1 MHTKRKALKIR
12 TWVVLIS
19 ILILLG
25 SLFYFFEAAKK
36 QTQERLIKTVNY
48 MKTQCSTYT
57 YYNEGSE
64 SQALLRAAESN
75 GQVVLRLKQDATVGE
90 EITKERLEQYADDL
104 WLYGILLFDADGN
117 KVLSYAKDPKVEE
130 DFNSYLTDSTI
141 LGTTEANVRTYT
153 KRASLKDDSYINMS
167 SSGRQD
173 QEGTVVTY
181 YYITSETAKSYS
193 LTLQSLLEGYQTDSD
208 GTIMVTDEGTIVAC
222 NEESLIGENTEE
234 NIVIQKLKNNADSK
248 HILYIPEKRSFGVML
263 KQRDYY
269 IFGYVPD
276 SNVINLVMKNMLF
289 VLAFYICIVASMLAF
304 YKKSEDEHLKVER
317 KREGQYKKE
326 LLEAAKKAE
335 AANTAKT
342 EFLQRMSHDIRTP
355 INGICGMLEVAEYF
369 SDDLEKQREC
379 RVKIRNASNLL
390 LELINEVLDM
400 GKLESGEIVLEQQPF
415 NLQEIVDEVI
425 DVIDKLAIEQ
435 GLELIKEDF
444 QVQHWN
450 LIGSS
455 RHVKRLLMNIM
466 NNAVKYNKP
475 DGKIIIKCRELPAKE
490 DDTALLEFTCA
501 DTGIGMSKD
510 FQKRIYE
517 PFAQEDQSVKTQY
530 GGTGLGM
537 SIAKSLTEKMNGTIS
552 FESQEGEGTTFVI
565 TIPFKINRQEVEKKE
580 NQDFNTYS
588 IKDRKILLV
597 EDNELNMEISE
608 FMLLTEGAI
617 VSKVWNGK
625 EAVDAFKASKPG
637 DFDAILMDVMMPV
650 MDGYHATGIIRAM
663 EREDAKTIPIIA
675 MTANAFTE
683 DRIKSR
689 QAGMDA
695 HISKPLDMRKVIR
708 IIDELTS

>member
-1 MHTKRKALKIR
+1 MHTKRKTLKLRSFVAFISL
-12 TWVVLIS
+12 LIFFA
-19 ILILLG
+19 

-36 QTQERLIKTVNY
+36 QIQERLIKTVNY

-75 GQVVLRLKQDATVGE
+75 GQVVSKLKQDAAVGE
-90 EITKERLEQYADDL
+90 EIAEEGLKQYAEDL
-104 WLYGILLFDADGN
+104 WLYGIIVFDANGN
-117 KVLSYAKDPKVEE
+117 EVLSYAKDPQVEE
-130 DFNSYLTDSTI
+130 DFKSYLTDPTI
-141 LGTTEANVRTYT
+141 LGTAEANVRTYS
-153 KRASLKDDSYINMS
+153 KRASLKDGSYINMS

-181 YYITSETAKSYS
+181 YYITAETAKSYS
-193 LTLQSLLEGYQTDSD
+193 LTLQSLLEGYQTDVD
-208 GTIMVTDEGTIVAC
+208 GTIMITDEGTVIAC
-222 NEESLIGENTEE
+222 NDETLIGENTKDS
-234 NIVIQKLKNNADSK
+234 VVVQRLKNHADSK
-248 HILYIPEKRSFGVML
+248 NILYIPEKRSFGVML

-276 SNVINLVMKNMLF
+276 SNVINLVIKNMILVMGFF
-289 VLAFYICIVASMLAF
+289 VCLLGAMLAF
-304 YKKSEDEHLKVER
+304 YKKSENDHLKVER
-317 KREGQYKKE
+317 KREEQYKKE

-369 SDDLEKQREC
+369 SDDLEKQKEC
-379 RVKIRNASNLL
+379 RGKIRNASNLL

-400 GKLESGEIVLEQQPF
+400 GKLESGEVVLEEQPF
-415 NLQEIVDEVI
+415 NLQKIVDEVI
-425 DVIDKLAIEQ
+425 NVIDKLAEEQ

-444 QVQHWN
+444 QVKHWN
-450 LIGSS
+450 LLGSS

-475 DGKIIIKCRELPAKE
+475 NGKIIIKCRELPAKE
-490 DDTALLEFTCA
+490 EDTAVLEFTCA

-510 FQKRIYE
+510 FQARIYE
-517 PFAQEDQSVKTQY
+517 PFAQEDQSIKTQY

-537 SIAKSLTEKMNGTIS
+537 PIAKSLTEKMNGSIS
-552 FESQEGEGTTFVI
+552 FESEEGVGTSFVI
-565 TIPFKINRQEVEKKE
+565 TIPFKIDHRETEKIE
-580 NQDFNTYS
+580 DQDSATYS
-588 IKDRKILLV
+588 IKGRKILLV

-608 FMLLTEGAI
+608 FMLVTEGAS

-625 EAVDAFKASKPG
+625 EAVDAFAASKSG
-637 DFDAILMDVMMPV
+637 DFDVILMDVMMPV
-650 MDGYHATGIIRAM
+650 MDGYHATELIRGM
-663 EREDAKTIPIIA
+663 EREDAKSIPIIA
-675 MTANAFTE
+675 MSANAFTE

-695 HISKPLDMRKVIR
+695 HISKPLDMQKLLKVICQL
-708 IIDELTS
+708 IS

>member
-1 MHTKRKALKIR
+1 MHTKRKTLKLRSFVAFISL
-12 TWVVLIS
+12 LIFFA
-19 ILILLG
+19 

-36 QTQERLIKTVNY
+36 QIQERLIKTVNY

-75 GQVVLRLKQDATVGE
+75 GQVVSKLKQDAAVGE
-90 EITKERLEQYADDL
+90 EIAEEGLKQYAEDL
-104 WLYGILLFDADGN
+104 WLYGIIVFDANGN
-117 KVLSYAKDPKVEE
+117 EVLSYAKDPQVEE
-130 DFNSYLTDSTI
+130 DFKSYLTDPTI
-141 LGTTEANVRTYT
+141 LGTAEANVRTYS
-153 KRASLKDDSYINMS
+153 KRASLKDGSYINMS

-181 YYITSETAKSYS
+181 YYITAETAKSYS
-193 LTLQSLLEGYQTDSD
+193 LTLQSLLEGYQTDVD
-208 GTIMVTDEGTIVAC
+208 GTIMITDEGTVIAC
-222 NEESLIGENTEE
+222 NDETLIGENTKDS
-234 NIVIQKLKNNADSK
+234 VVVQRLKNHADSK

-276 SNVINLVMKNMLF
+276 SNVINLVIKNMILVMGFF
-289 VLAFYICIVASMLAF
+289 VCLLGAMLAF
-304 YKKSEDEHLKVER
+304 YKKSENDHLKVER
-317 KREGQYKKE
+317 KREEQYQKE

-369 SDDLEKQREC
+369 SDDLEKQKEC
-379 RVKIRNASNLL
+379 RGKIRNASNLL

-400 GKLESGEIVLEQQPF
+400 GKLESGEVVLEEQPF

-425 DVIDKLAIEQ
+425 NVIDKLAEEQ

-444 QVQHWN
+444 QVKHWN
-450 LIGSS
+450 LLGSS

-475 DGKIIIKCRELPAKE
+475 NGKIIIKCRELPAKE
-490 DDTALLEFTCA
+490 ENTAVLEFTCA

-510 FQKRIYE
+510 FQARIYE
-517 PFAQEDQSVKTQY
+517 PFAQEDQSIKTQY

-537 SIAKSLTEKMNGTIS
+537 PIAKSLTEKMNGSIG
-552 FESQEGEGTTFVI
+552 FESEEGVGTSFVI
-565 TIPFKINRQEVEKKE
+565 TIPFKIDHRETEKIE
-580 NQDFNTYS
+580 DQDSATYS
-588 IKDRKILLV
+588 IKGRKILLV

-608 FMLLTEGAI
+608 FMLVTEGAS

-625 EAVDAFKASKPG
+625 EAVDAFAASKSG
-637 DFDAILMDVMMPV
+637 DFDVILMDVMMPV
-650 MDGYHATGIIRAM
+650 MDGYHATELIRGM
-663 EREDAKTIPIIA
+663 EREDAKSIPIIA
-675 MTANAFTE
+675 MSANAFTE

-695 HISKPLDMRKVIR
+695 HISKPLDMQKLLKVICQL
-708 IIDELTS
+708 IS

>member
-1 MHTKRKALKIR
+1 MHIKRKTVKMRSL
-12 TWVVLIS
+12 VVLIS
-19 ILILLG
+19 VLTFFA

-48 MKTQCSTYT
+48 MKIQCSTYT

-75 GQVVLRLKQDATVGE
+75 GQVVSKLKQDAAAGE
-90 EITKERLEQYADDL
+90 EITEEELKQYAEDL
-104 WLYGILLFDADGN
+104 WLYGILVFDVNGN
-117 KVLSYAKDPKVEE
+117 EVLSYAKDPQVEE
-130 DFNSYLTDSTI
+130 DFKSYLTDPTI
-141 LGTTEANVRTYT
+141 LGTAEANVRTYT
-153 KRASLKDDSYINMS
+153 KRASLKDGSYINMA

-181 YYITSETAKSYS
+181 YYITAETAKSYA
-193 LTLQSLLEGYQTDSD
+193 LTLQSLLEGYQTDVD
-208 GTIMVTDEGTIVAC
+208 GTVMITDEGMVIAC
-222 NEESLIGENTEE
+222 NDETQIGENTKDSM
-234 NIVIQKLKNNADSK
+234 VVKRLKNHADSK

-276 SNVINLVMKNMLF
+276 SNVINFVIKNMILVMGFF
-289 VLAFYICIVASMLAF
+289 VCLLGAMLAF
-304 YKKSEDEHLKVER
+304 HKKSENDHLKVER
-317 KREGQYKKE
+317 KREEQYKKE

-369 SDDLEKQREC
+369 SDDLEKQKEC
-379 RVKIRNASNLL
+379 RGKIRNASNLL

-400 GKLESGEIVLEQQPF
+400 GKLESGEVVLEEQPF

-425 DVIDKLAIEQ
+425 DVIDKLAEEQ
-435 GLELIKEDF
+435 GLELIKENF
-444 QVQHWN
+444 QVRHWN
-450 LIGSS
+450 LLGSS

-475 DGKIIIKCRELPAKE
+475 NGKIIIKCRELPAKE
-490 DDTALLEFTCA
+490 EDTAVLEFTCA
-501 DTGIGMSKD
+501 DTGIGMSKA
-510 FQKRIYE
+510 FQSRIYE
-517 PFAQEDQSVKTQY
+517 PFAQEDQSIKTQY

-537 SIAKSLTEKMNGTIS
+537 PIAKSLTEKMNGSIS
-552 FESQEGEGTTFVI
+552 FESEEGVGTSFVI
-565 TIPFKINRQEVEKKE
+565 TLPFKIDHRETEKIE
-580 NQDFNTYS
+580 DQDSSTYS
-588 IKDRKILLV
+588 IKGRKILLV

-608 FMLLTEGAI
+608 FMLVTEGAS

-625 EAVDAFKASKPG
+625 EAVDAFAASKPG

-650 MDGYHATGIIRAM
+650 MDGYHATELIRGM
-663 EREDAKTIPIIA
+663 EREDAKSIPIIA
-675 MTANAFTE
+675 MSANAFTE

-695 HISKPLDMRKVIR
+695 HISKPLDMQKLLKVICQL
-708 IIDELTS
+708 IS

>member
-1 MHTKRKALKIR
+1 MHTKRKTLKLRSFVAFISL
-12 TWVVLIS
+12 LIFFA
-19 ILILLG
+19 

-36 QTQERLIKTVNY
+36 QIQERLIKTVNY

-75 GQVVLRLKQDATVGE
+75 GQVVSKLKQDAAVGE
-90 EITKERLEQYADDL
+90 EIAEEGLKQYAEDL
-104 WLYGILLFDADGN
+104 WLYGIIVFDANGN
-117 KVLSYAKDPKVEE
+117 EVLSYAKDPQVEE
-130 DFNSYLTDSTI
+130 DFKSYLTDPTI
-141 LGTTEANVRTYT
+141 LGTAEANVRTYS
-153 KRASLKDDSYINMS
+153 KRASLKDGSYINMS

-181 YYITSETAKSYS
+181 YYITAETAKSYS
-193 LTLQSLLEGYQTDSD
+193 LTLQSLLEGYQTDVD
-208 GTIMVTDEGTIVAC
+208 GTIMITDEGTVIAC
-222 NEESLIGENTEE
+222 NDETLIGENTKDS
-234 NIVIQKLKNNADSK
+234 VVVQRLKNQADSK

-276 SNVINLVMKNMLF
+276 SNVINLVIKNMILVMGFF
-289 VLAFYICIVASMLAF
+289 VCLLGAMLAF
-304 YKKSEDEHLKVER
+304 YKKSENDHLKVER
-317 KREGQYKKE
+317 KREEQYKKE

-369 SDDLEKQREC
+369 SDDLEKQKEC
-379 RVKIRNASNLL
+379 RGKIRNASNLL

-400 GKLESGEIVLEQQPF
+400 GKLESGEVVLEEQPF

-425 DVIDKLAIEQ
+425 NVIDKLAEEQ

-444 QVQHWN
+444 QVEHWN
-450 LIGSS
+450 LRGSS

-475 DGKIIIKCRELPAKE
+475 NGKIIIKCRELPAKE
-490 DDTALLEFTCA
+490 EDTAVLEFTCA

-510 FQKRIYE
+510 FQARIYE
-517 PFAQEDQSVKTQY
+517 PFAQEDQSIKTQY

-537 SIAKSLTEKMNGTIS
+537 PIAKSLTEKMNGSIS
-552 FESQEGEGTTFVI
+552 FESEEGVGTSFVI
-565 TIPFKINRQEVEKKE
+565 TIPFKIDHRETEKIE
-580 NQDFNTYS
+580 DQDSATYS
-588 IKDRKILLV
+588 IKGRKILLV

-608 FMLLTEGAI
+608 FMLVTEGAS

-625 EAVDAFKASKPG
+625 EAVDAFAASKSG
-637 DFDAILMDVMMPV
+637 DFDVILMDVMMPV
-650 MDGYHATGIIRAM
+650 MDGCHATELIRGM
-663 EREDAKTIPIIA
+663 EREDAKSIPIIA
-675 MTANAFTE
+675 MSANAFTE

-695 HISKPLDMRKVIR
+695 HISKPLDMQKLLKVICQL
-708 IIDELTS
+708 IS

>member
-1 MHTKRKALKIR
+1 MHIKRKTVKMR
-12 TWVVLIS
+12 SFVVLIS
-19 ILILLG
+19 VLIFFA

-48 MKTQCSTYT
+48 MKIQCSTYT

-75 GQVVLRLKQDATVGE
+75 GQVVSKLKQDAAAGE
-90 EITKERLEQYADDL
+90 EITEEELKQYAEDL
-104 WLYGILLFDADGN
+104 WLYGILVFDVNGN
-117 KVLSYAKDPKVEE
+117 EVLSYAKDPQVEE
-130 DFNSYLTDSTI
+130 DFKSYLTDPTI
-141 LGTTEANVRTYT
+141 LGTAEANVRTHT
-153 KRASLKDDSYINMS
+153 KRASLKDGSYINMA

-181 YYITSETAKSYS
+181 YYITAETAKSYA
-193 LTLQSLLEGYQTDSD
+193 LTLQSLLEGYQTDVD
-208 GTIMVTDEGTIVAC
+208 GTVMITDEGMVIAC
-222 NEESLIGENTEE
+222 NDETQIGENTKDSM
-234 NIVIQKLKNNADSK
+234 VVKRLKNHADSK

-276 SNVINLVMKNMLF
+276 SNVINFVIKNMILVMGFF
-289 VLAFYICIVASMLAF
+289 VCLLGAMLAF
-304 YKKSEDEHLKVER
+304 HKKSENDHLKVER
-317 KREGQYKKE
+317 KREEQYKKE

-369 SDDLEKQREC
+369 SDDLEKQKEC
-379 RVKIRNASNLL
+379 RGKIRNASNLL

-400 GKLESGEIVLEQQPF
+400 GKLESGEVVLEEQPF

-425 DVIDKLAIEQ
+425 DVIDKLAEEQ
-435 GLELIKEDF
+435 GLELIKENF
-444 QVQHWN
+444 QVRHWN
-450 LIGSS
+450 LLGSS

-475 DGKIIIKCRELPAKE
+475 NGKIIIKCRELPAKE
-490 DDTALLEFTCA
+490 EDTAVLEFTCA
-501 DTGIGMSKD
+501 DTGIGMSKA
-510 FQKRIYE
+510 FQSRIYE
-517 PFAQEDQSVKTQY
+517 PFAQEDQSIKTQY

-537 SIAKSLTEKMNGTIS
+537 PIAKSLTEKMNGSIS
-552 FESQEGEGTTFVI
+552 FESEEGVGTSFVI
-565 TIPFKINRQEVEKKE
+565 TLPFKIDHRETERIE
-580 NQDFNTYS
+580 DQDSATYS
-588 IKDRKILLV
+588 IKGRKILLV

-608 FMLLTEGAI
+608 FMLVTEGAV
-617 VSKVWNGK
+617 VSKAWNGK
-625 EAVDAFKASKPG
+625 EAVDAFAASKSG

-650 MDGYHATGIIRAM
+650 MDGYHATELIRGM
-663 EREDAKTIPIIA
+663 EREDAKSIPIIA
-675 MTANAFTE
+675 MSANAFTE

-695 HISKPLDMRKVIR
+695 HISKPLDMQKLLKVIYQL
-708 IIDELTS
+708 IS

>member
-1 MHTKRKALKIR
+1 MHIKRKTVKMR
-12 TWVVLIS
+12 SFVVLIS
-19 ILILLG
+19 VLIFFS

-75 GQVVLRLKQDATVGE
+75 GQVVSKLKQDAATGE
-90 EITKERLEQYADDL
+90 EITEEGLKQYAEDL
-104 WLYGILLFDADGN
+104 WLYGILVFDANGN
-117 KVLSYAKDPKVEE
+117 EVLSYAKDPQVEE
-130 DFNSYLTDSTI
+130 DFKSYLTDPTI
-141 LGTTEANVRTYT
+141 LGTAEANVRTYT
-153 KRASLKDDSYINMS
+153 KRASLKDGSYINMA

-181 YYITSETAKSYS
+181 YYITAETAKSYA
-193 LTLQSLLEGYQTDSD
+193 LTLQSLLEGYQTDVD
-208 GTIMVTDEGTIVAC
+208 GTIMITDEGMVIAC
-222 NEESLIGENTEE
+222 NDETQIGENTKDSM
-234 NIVIQKLKNNADSK
+234 VVKRLKNHADSK

-276 SNVINLVMKNMLF
+276 SNVINFVIKNMILVMGFF
-289 VLAFYICIVASMLAF
+289 VCLLGAMLAF
-304 YKKSEDEHLKVER
+304 YKKSENDHLKVER
-317 KREGQYKKE
+317 KREEQYKKE

-369 SDDLEKQREC
+369 SDDLEKQKEC
-379 RVKIRNASNLL
+379 RGKIRNASNLL

-400 GKLESGEIVLEQQPF
+400 GKLESGEVVLEEQPF

-425 DVIDKLAIEQ
+425 NVIDKLAEEQ

-444 QVQHWN
+444 QVRHWN

-455 RHVKRLLMNIM
+455 RHVKRLLMNVM

-475 DGKIIIKCRELPAKE
+475 NGKIIIKCRELPAKE
-490 DDTALLEFTCA
+490 EDTAVLEFTCA
-501 DTGIGMSKD
+501 DTGIGMSKA
-510 FQKRIYE
+510 FQSRIYE
-517 PFAQEDQSVKTQY
+517 PFAQEDQSIKTQY
-530 GGTGLGM
+530 GGNGLGM
-537 SIAKSLTEKMNGTIS
+537 PIAKSLTEKMNGSIS
-552 FESQEGEGTTFVI
+552 FESEEGVGTSFVI
-565 TIPFKINRQEVEKKE
+565 TIPFKIDHRETEKIE
-580 NQDFNTYS
+580 DQDSSTYS
-588 IKDRKILLV
+588 IKGRKILLV

-608 FMLLTEGAI
+608 FMLVTEGAS

-625 EAVDAFKASKPG
+625 EAVDAFAASKSG

-650 MDGYHATGIIRAM
+650 MDGYHATERIRGM
-663 EREDAKTIPIIA
+663 EREDAKSIPIIA
-675 MTANAFTE
+675 MSANAFTE

-695 HISKPLDMRKVIR
+695 HISKPLDMQKLLKVIYQL
-708 IIDELTS
+708 IS

>member
-1 MHTKRKALKIR
+1 MHTKRKTLKLRSFVAFISL
-12 TWVVLIS
+12 LIFFA
-19 ILILLG
+19 

-36 QTQERLIKTVNY
+36 QIQERLIKTVNY

-75 GQVVLRLKQDATVGE
+75 GQVVSKLKQDAAVGE
-90 EITKERLEQYADDL
+90 EIAEEGLKQYAEDL
-104 WLYGILLFDADGN
+104 WLYGIIVFDANGN
-117 KVLSYAKDPKVEE
+117 EVLSYAKDPQVEE
-130 DFNSYLTDSTI
+130 DFKSYLTDPTI
-141 LGTTEANVRTYT
+141 LGTAEANVRTYS
-153 KRASLKDDSYINMS
+153 KRASLKDGSYINMS

-181 YYITSETAKSYS
+181 YYITAETAKSYS
-193 LTLQSLLEGYQTDSD
+193 LTLQSLLEGYQTDVD
-208 GTIMVTDEGTIVAC
+208 GTIMITDEGTVIAC
-222 NEESLIGENTEE
+222 NDKTLIGENTKDS
-234 NIVIQKLKNNADSK
+234 VVVQRLKNHADSK

-276 SNVINLVMKNMLF
+276 SNVINLVIKNMILVMGFF
-289 VLAFYICIVASMLAF
+289 VCLLGAMLAF
-304 YKKSEDEHLKVER
+304 YKKSENDHLKVER
-317 KREGQYKKE
+317 KREEQYKKE

-369 SDDLEKQREC
+369 SDDLEKQKEC
-379 RVKIRNASNLL
+379 RGKIRNASNLL

-400 GKLESGEIVLEQQPF
+400 GKLESGEVVLEEQPF

-425 DVIDKLAIEQ
+425 NVIDKLAEEQ

-444 QVQHWN
+444 QVKHWN
-450 LIGSS
+450 LLGSS

-475 DGKIIIKCRELPAKE
+475 NGKIIIKCRELPAKE
-490 DDTALLEFTCA
+490 EDTAVLEFTCA

-510 FQKRIYE
+510 FQARIYE
-517 PFAQEDQSVKTQY
+517 PFAQEDQSIKTQY

-537 SIAKSLTEKMNGTIS
+537 PIAKSLTEKMNGSIG
-552 FESQEGEGTTFVI
+552 FESEEGVGTSFVI
-565 TIPFKINRQEVEKKE
+565 TIPFKIDHRETEKIE
-580 NQDFNTYS
+580 DQDSATYS
-588 IKDRKILLV
+588 IKGRKILLV

-608 FMLLTEGAI
+608 FMLVTEGAS

-625 EAVDAFKASKPG
+625 EAVDAFAASKSG
-637 DFDAILMDVMMPV
+637 DFDVILMDVMMPV
-650 MDGYHATGIIRAM
+650 MDGYHATELIRGM
-663 EREDAKTIPIIA
+663 EREDAKSIPIIA
-675 MTANAFTE
+675 MSANAFTE

-695 HISKPLDMRKVIR
+695 HISKPLDMQKLLKVICQL
-708 IIDELTS
+708 IS

>member
-1 MHTKRKALKIR
+1 MHIKRKILTLRSIVA
-12 TWVVLIS
+12 LIS
-19 ILILLG
+19 VLFFFT
-25 SLFYFFEAAKK
+25 SLFCFYNAAKK
-36 QTQERLIKTVNY
+36 QTKERLIKTVNY
-48 MKTQCSTYT
+48 MKSQCSTYT

-75 GQVVLRLKQDATVGE
+75 GQVVLRLKQDATIGE
-90 EITKERLEQYADDL
+90 EITEEGLKQYAEDL
-104 WLYGILLFDADGN
+104 WLYGILVFDANGN
-117 KVLSYAKDPKVEE
+117 EVLSYAKDPQVEE
-130 DFNSYLTDSTI
+130 DFKSYLTDSTI
-141 LGTTEANVRTYT
+141 LDTAEANVRTYS
-153 KRASLKDDSYINMS
+153 KRASLKDGSYINMS

-181 YYITSETAKSYS
+181 YYITAETAKSYS
-193 LTLQSLLEGYQTDSD
+193 LTLQSLLEGYQTDVD
-208 GTIMVTDEGTIVAC
+208 GTIMITDEGMVIAC
-222 NEESLIGENTEE
+222 NDETQIGENTKDSM
-234 NIVIQKLKNNADSK
+234 VVQRLKNQADSK

-276 SNVINLVMKNMLF
+276 GNVINLVIKNMIL
-289 VLAFYICIVASMLAF
+289 VMGVYVCLLGTMLAF
-304 YKKSEDEHLKVER
+304 YKKSENDHLKVER
-317 KREGQYKKE
+317 KREEQYKKE

-369 SDDLEKQREC
+369 SDDLEKQKEC
-379 RVKIRNASNLL
+379 REKIRNASNLL

-400 GKLESGEIVLEQQPF
+400 GKLESGEVVLEEQPF

-425 DVIDKLAIEQ
+425 NVIDKLAEEQ

-444 QVQHWN
+444 QVKHWN
-450 LIGSS
+450 LLGSS
-455 RHVKRLLMNIM
+455 RHVKRLLMNVM

-475 DGKIIIKCRELPAKE
+475 NGKIIIKCRELPGKE
-490 DDTALLEFTCA
+490 EDTAVLEFTCA

-510 FQKRIYE
+510 FQARIYE
-517 PFAQEDQSVKTQY
+517 PFAQEDQSIKTQY

-537 SIAKSLTEKMNGTIS
+537 PIAKSLTEKMNGNIS
-552 FESQEGEGTTFVI
+552 FESEEGVGTSFVI
-565 TIPFKINRQEVEKKE
+565 TLPFKIDHRETERIE
-580 NQDFNTYS
+580 DQDSATYS
-588 IKDRKILLV
+588 IKGRKILLV

-608 FMLLTEGAI
+608 FMLVTEGAS

-625 EAVDAFKASKPG
+625 EAVDAFAVSKSG

-650 MDGYHATGIIRAM
+650 MDGYHATELIRGM
-663 EREDAKTIPIIA
+663 EREDAKSIPIIA
-675 MTANAFTE
+675 MSANAFTE

-695 HISKPLDMRKVIR
+695 HISKPLDMQKLLKVIYQL
-708 IIDELTS
+708 IS

>member
-1 MHTKRKALKIR
+1 MHTKRKTLKLRSFVAFISL
-12 TWVVLIS
+12 LIFFA
-19 ILILLG
+19 

-36 QTQERLIKTVNY
+36 QIQERLIKTVNY

-75 GQVVLRLKQDATVGE
+75 GQVVSKLKQDAAVGE
-90 EITKERLEQYADDL
+90 EIAEEGLKQYAEDL
-104 WLYGILLFDADGN
+104 WLYGIIVFDANGN
-117 KVLSYAKDPKVEE
+117 EVLSYAKDPQVEE
-130 DFNSYLTDSTI
+130 DFKSYLTDPTI
-141 LGTTEANVRTYT
+141 LGTAEANVRTYS
-153 KRASLKDDSYINMS
+153 KRASLKDGSYINMS

-181 YYITSETAKSYS
+181 YYITAETAKSYS
-193 LTLQSLLEGYQTDSD
+193 LTLQSLLEGYQTDVD
-208 GTIMVTDEGTIVAC
+208 GTIMITDEGTVIAC
-222 NEESLIGENTEE
+222 NDETLIGENTKDS
-234 NIVIQKLKNNADSK
+234 VVVQRLKNHADSK

-276 SNVINLVMKNMLF
+276 SNVINLVIKNMILVMGFF
-289 VLAFYICIVASMLAF
+289 VCLLGAMLAF
-304 YKKSEDEHLKVER
+304 YKKSENDHLKVER
-317 KREGQYKKE
+317 KREEQYKKE

-369 SDDLEKQREC
+369 SDDLEKQKEC
-379 RVKIRNASNLL
+379 RGKIRNASNLL

-400 GKLESGEIVLEQQPF
+400 GKLESGEVVLEEQPF
-415 NLQEIVDEVI
+415 NLQKIVDEVI
-425 DVIDKLAIEQ
+425 NVIDKLAEEQ

-444 QVQHWN
+444 QVKHWN
-450 LIGSS
+450 LLGSS

-475 DGKIIIKCRELPAKE
+475 NGKIIIKCRELPAKE
-490 DDTALLEFTCA
+490 EDTAVLEFTCA

-510 FQKRIYE
+510 FQARIYE
-517 PFAQEDQSVKTQY
+517 PFAQEDQSIKTQY

-537 SIAKSLTEKMNGTIS
+537 PIAKSLTEKMNGSIS
-552 FESQEGEGTTFVI
+552 FESEEGVGTSFVI
-565 TIPFKINRQEVEKKE
+565 TIPFKIDHRETEKIE
-580 NQDFNTYS
+580 DQDSATYS
-588 IKDRKILLV
+588 IKGRKILLV

-608 FMLLTEGAI
+608 FMLVTEGAS

-625 EAVDAFKASKPG
+625 EAVDAFAASKSG
-637 DFDAILMDVMMPV
+637 DFDVILMDVMMPV
-650 MDGYHATGIIRAM
+650 MDGYHATELIRGM
-663 EREDAKTIPIIA
+663 EREDAKSIPIIA
-675 MTANAFTE
+675 MSANAFTE

-695 HISKPLDMRKVIR
+695 HISKPLDMQKLLKVICQL
-708 IIDELTS
+708 IS

>member
-1 MHTKRKALKIR
+1 MHIKRKTVKMR
-12 TWVVLIS
+12 SFVVLIS
-19 ILILLG
+19 VLIFFA

-75 GQVVLRLKQDATVGE
+75 GQVVSKLKQDAAAGE
-90 EITKERLEQYADDL
+90 EITEEGLKQYAEDL
-104 WLYGILLFDADGN
+104 WLYGILVFDANGN
-117 KVLSYAKDPKVEE
+117 EVLSYAKDPLVEE
-130 DFNSYLTDSTI
+130 DFKSYLTDPTI
-141 LGTTEANVRTYT
+141 LGTAEANVRTYT
-153 KRASLKDDSYINMS
+153 KRASLKDGSYINMA

-181 YYITSETAKSYS
+181 YYITAETAKSYA
-193 LTLQSLLEGYQTDSD
+193 LTLQSLLEGYQTDVD
-208 GTIMVTDEGTIVAC
+208 GTIMITDEGMVIAC
-222 NEESLIGENTEE
+222 NDETQIGANTKDSMVV
-234 NIVIQKLKNNADSK
+234 NRLKNHADSK
-248 HILYIPEKRSFGVML
+248 NILYIPEKRSFGVML

-276 SNVINLVMKNMLF
+276 SNVIDLVIKNMILVMGFF
-289 VLAFYICIVASMLAF
+289 VCLLGAMLAF
-304 YKKSEDEHLKVER
+304 YKKSENDHLKVER
-317 KREGQYKKE
+317 KREEQYKKE

-369 SDDLEKQREC
+369 SDDLEKQKEC
-379 RVKIRNASNLL
+379 RGKIRNASNLL

-400 GKLESGEIVLEQQPF
+400 GKLESGEVVLEEQPF

-425 DVIDKLAIEQ
+425 DVIDKLAEEQ

-444 QVQHWN
+444 QVRHWN

-455 RHVKRLLMNIM
+455 RHVKRLLMNVM

-475 DGKIIIKCRELPAKE
+475 NGKIIIECRELPAKE
-490 DDTALLEFTCA
+490 EDTAVLEFTCA
-501 DTGIGMSKD
+501 DTGIGMSKA
-510 FQKRIYE
+510 FQARIYE
-517 PFAQEDQSVKTQY
+517 PFAQEDQSIKTQY

-537 SIAKSLTEKMNGTIS
+537 PIAKSLTEKMNGSIS
-552 FESQEGEGTTFVI
+552 FESEEGVGTSFVI
-565 TIPFKINRQEVEKKE
+565 TIPFKIDHRETEKIE
-580 NQDFNTYS
+580 DQDSSTYS
-588 IKDRKILLV
+588 IKGRKILLV

-608 FMLLTEGAI
+608 FMLVTEGAS

-625 EAVDAFKASKPG
+625 EAVDAFAASKSG

-650 MDGYHATGIIRAM
+650 MDGYRATELIRGM
-663 EREDAKTIPIIA
+663 EREDAKNIPIIA
-675 MTANAFTE
+675 MSANAFTE

-695 HISKPLDMRKVIR
+695 HISKPLDMQKLLKVICQL
-708 IIDELTS
+708 IS